1 MKRRVEITIEEKK
14 RGLFGTKVVRETRTV
29 SMDERTYHKLKK
41 KLDAGR
47 SITVDDLIM
56 YDCIFED

>member
-14 RGLFGTKVVRETRTV
+14 RGLFGTKVVRETKTV
-29 SMDERTYHKLKK
+29 SMDEKSYRKLQK
-41 KLDAGR
+41 KLDSGH

-56 YDCIFED
+56 YDCILED